1 MKKRILSLLLALLL
15 MMGMMPLA
23 LGADTSESYEPEAPQ
38 PVSEDTTPTP
48 EPEADPTPTPEP
60 EADPTPTPEPTEEP
74 EPTPTPEPTEAPVD
88 ESDNDDA
95 TNNTNNTDPTPTPQ
109 PENDYSGDV
118 GKYLAVASQE
128 NYVSINPGSN
138 FAATDSR
145 VYSGSALA
153 GLIFCITDWYV
164 DADDSNA
171 LWYCVTIAQGEWPE
185 GLADGWWL
193 LQDYLD
199 EDYRSGDSF
208 TFVDAPEQP
217 DEPDEPHC
225 TCGEGDEA
233 YIGNHADDCALY
245 LALVEQYVTAKT
257 AEQLAAEW
265 TTLDKTTREMILTLW
280 SECVSEEEYAA
291 LVAAL
296 PDMTQTVSNVCGGH
310 TVALT
315 GDLPQ
320 DVALSLAPVAESEY
334 HADIYNYVSAE
345 DLVFALDITPLC
357 ADGMA
362 WQPYSGETAMV
373 TISVSVADGT
383 RLRLFHNHGGT
394 LRDLTA
400 VTVEN
405 GQITFEMDSFSQ
417 VYAARATAAT
427 QNAVDGVVYFDLSA
441 GEVTI
446 NASTYTGYR
455 FDGGTTALTVT
466 GKTADVTAFYVYQSD
481 SSNQSTVGL
490 SGNATEGY
498 SMALPVYD
506 RVENW
511 AAYITD
517 NTDVAGVITEW
528 QTRAEA
534 AERSATPNNI
544 DISGNVN
551 ITVTV
556 DNVWSSYH
564 DGIKHGYNDQGI
576 HYTDN
581 GSRKTGGISYIPDA
595 TNGGSV
601 ILKFKGDNRFG
612 NIFYTGNFY
621 NGDIRSDSVSI
632 PANRHFI
639 LTGDDDSTLTVC
651 DLRTTFPDKTNEQ
664 AGKGDNFFCS
674 VIGSHDGKSFQNLS
688 GLEIAGGCVYAGALK
703 EDDCTAI
710 GAGGNGYAEITISGG
725 TVTAVTT
732 SSGTAIGG
740 GIGKGDPGGAA
751 DVTISGGTVYAY
763 NFSSDRRSYGGTNV
777 VNYILAAAIGSGSSG
792 KLVSERTTTVKITG
806 GTVYA
811 RSVGGPAIGGGSTLT
826 QKGGNVKVEIGGNAV
841 VNAASIA
848 GYIADFETNGM
859 VKDTAG
865 KDAYVPA
872 GVSIGGG
879 NGGVDAGGDG
889 GDCTLTISGNPTI
902 ITGSIGGGKSLKA
915 SNKIGSA
922 TVNISG
928 GTMQGQVIM
937 ASGSGSPCS
946 FTMTGGEIDN
956 TASLS
961 AAAAEGASFVTFGKQ
976 KTTKTN
982 SGISYTVD
990 AYTFLSLDGGAVFVQ
1005 DGNATLSG
1013 GTIENVKA
1021 KNGGAVAVAGGD
1033 FTMSGGTIT
1042 AAQVTQNGGAV
1053 AVTKGNFR
1061 LTNGTITGATAA
1073 NYGGAVY
1080 ISGGDATLSGG
1091 EIKKATALYGGAIG
1105 AEGGTVTLA
1114 GAALSDCTATKK
1126 TDASESDPL
1135 PGGYGG
1141 AVAMNGG
1148 TFTMTDGSI
1157 VGFHAATGGGAV
1169 YISGGTATL
1178 SGGSITGSEST
1189 TEAQYGGAVF
1199 AKGGSLTLSGATI
1212 EKTSA
1217 SSAGGAVYVEA
1228 EGTKT
1233 GSVAMSNGK
1242 IKSVWAANGGAIAA
1256 TGGSF
1261 TMSGGTIEGS
1271 IASSD
1276 GTATDGNGGAVY
1288 VSGGNVIINNGS
1300 ILGSEN
1306 AAEAANG
1313 GGVYITNGNFTM
1325 TGGQMKHF
1333 SVSGNGGM
1341 VYITGTGS
1349 KATIQGG
1356 TLSGASGQKQAQNG
1370 GAVYVGEGGTFL
1382 IEGTGLVE
1390 NCAAEAD
1397 GGGVYL
1403 VGGSF
1408 TIENNGKLNN
1418 CTAGGN
1424 GGGVYLGENG
1434 TFTATGGSM
1443 TRCSAGGNGGGL
1455 YMVGG
1460 TFTMPGAT
1468 IESCKAANGGGVY
1481 LGGGSMNITG
1491 GTIQNCT
1498 ASTNGGGAYVANT
1511 AVTFGKTGET
1521 ITVTGNK
1528 AVDGAGFYIS
1538 NASGQ
1543 TVTITDGKI
1552 ESNTASRN
1560 GGGLYQ
1566 TGQGAACIVSG
1577 AGQIDKNTAQ
1587 NGGGLYIAGGSALTV
1602 RGGHITANNATG
1614 TASNLKT
1621 AYNSDANVGVGG
1633 GVYVAPDSDFT
1644 MPEGDVGIYSNTAD
1658 FAADDLYASPSNTS
1672 VSLPAVNGMSLGEG
1686 ATATGWYG
1694 DYAKKDSGQSR
1705 LINVEQTSL
1714 QRYREASTDSDVS
1727 AYQVDV
1733 NSIKNGDYVCLTIGK
1748 NNINFG
1754 TLTIANQNGAADQY
1768 YVFKVTSTALDAP
1781 LAGTDIEFEVTVK
1794 GSGSVAIAKV
1804 PYGSYTVTAV
1814 EPWSWRYS
1822 TTPESGS
1829 ATVSATSLAPTVT
1842 FTSAIDQNVA
1852 YDTARSASLWLDG
1865 NSEGVANVFGAA
1877 KSAVAALFSRKGG
1890 EG

>member
-23 LGADTSESYEPEAPQ
+23 LGADTSESYEPEEPQ

-88 ESDNDDA
+88 ESGNNDA
-95 TNNTNNTDPTPTPQ
+95 TNNTNTDPTPTPQ

-128 NYVSINPGSN
+128 YYVSINTGSD
-138 FAATDSR
+138 FAATDSI
-145 VYSGSALA
+145 VYSGSDLA

-185 GLADGWWL
+185 GLADGCWL

-208 TFVDAPEQP
+208 TFVDAPEQPDEP

-265 TTLDKTTREMILTLW
+265 ATLDKTTREMILALW
-280 SECVSEEEYAA
+280 SQCVSEEEYAA

-296 PDMTQTVSNVCGGH
+296 PDMTQTVSNVCDGH

-315 GDLPQ
+315 GDLPRG
-320 DVALSLAPVAESEY
+320 VTLSLAPVTESEY

-345 DLVFALDITPLC
+345 DLVFVLDITPLC
-357 ADGMA
+357 ADGTA
-362 WQPYSGETAMV
+362 WQPYSGETATV

-417 VYAARATAAT
+417 VYVVTVT
-427 QNAVDGVVYFDLSA
+427 TVEKNACDGVVYFDLSA
-441 GEVTI
+441 GKVTI
-446 NASTYTGYR
+446 NANTYTGYR
-455 FDGGTTALTVT
+455 FDGGTTALEVT
-466 GKTADVTAFYVYQSD
+466 GKTADVTGGFYVYQSD
-481 SSNQSTVGL
+481 SSNQTTVGL
-490 SGNATEGY
+490 SGNETNGY
-498 SMALPVYD
+498 TMTLPVYN
-506 RVENW
+506 RVQDW
-511 AAYITD
+511 ADYITD
-517 NTDVAGVITEW
+517 NTDVASVITAW
-528 QTRAEA
+528 QTRAVA
-534 AERSATPNNI
+534 AGRSATPNNI
-544 DISGNVN
+544 AISGNVN

-564 DGIKHGYNDQGI
+564 DRVAHGGAAGYPSSNQR
-576 HYTDN
+576 
-581 GSRKTGGISYIPDA
+581 SSGGIQFIPDR
-595 TNGGSV
+595 TSGGHVTLS
-601 ILKFKGDNRFG
+601 FKGDNRFG
-612 NIFYTGNFY
+612 NIYYTSNSGSNNKTNTNCSLTL
-621 NGDIRSDSVSI
+621 NGDD
-632 PANRHFI
+632 
-639 LTGDDDSTLTVC
+639 TSTLTVC
-651 DLRTTFPDKTNEQ
+651 DFRTSFQ
-664 AGKGDNFFCS
+664 GKPGATQNAGDNFWCS
-674 VIGSHDGKSFQNLS
+674 VIGSYDGDAQQNLY
-688 GLEIAGGCVYAGALK
+688 GLKITNGCVYAGALK

-710 GAGGNGYAEITISGG
+710 GAGGNGYAQVTISGG

-740 GIGKGDPGGAA
+740 GIGKGQAGGAA
-751 DVTISGGTVYAY
+751 DVTIGGNAKVYAY
-763 NFSSDRRSYGGTNV
+763 NFSCDRRNYGGTNA

-792 KLVSERTTTVKITG
+792 KDVVNGSKVTIEG
-806 GTVYA
+806 NAYVYA

-826 QKGGNVKVEIGGNAV
+826 QKGGNVKVEIGGNATV
-841 VNAASIA
+841 DAASIA
-848 GYIADFETNGM
+848 GAIESFYTSSTVAT
-859 VKDTAG
+859 
-865 KDAYVPA
+865 VPA

-879 NGGVDAGGDG
+879 NGGVNAGGDG
-889 GDCTLTISGNPTI
+889 GDCTLTVSGSPTI
-902 ITGSIGGGKSLKA
+902 ITGSIGGGKSLSA

-956 TASLS
+956 TASLN
-961 AAAAEGASFVTFGKQ
+961 AAAAEGASFVTFGEQ

-1053 AVTKGNFR
+1053 AVTEGNFR
-1061 LTNGTITGATAA
+1061 LTKGTITGATAA

-1091 EIKKATALYGGAIG
+1091 EIKNATALYGGAIG
-1105 AEGGTVTLA
+1105 AEGGTVTLS
-1114 GAALSDCTATKK
+1114 GAALSGCTATKK
-1126 TDASESDPL
+1126 SDASASDLL

-1148 TFTMTDGSI
+1148 TFTMTAGSI

-1233 GSVAMSNGK
+1233 GSVAMSDGK
-1242 IKSVWAANGGAIAA
+1242 IESVWAANGGAIAA

-1271 IASSD
+1271 IASSN

-1288 VSGGNVIINNGS
+1288 VSGGNVIINSGS

-1306 AAEAANG
+1306 EAEAANG

-1341 VYITGTGS
+1341 VYITGTDS

-1356 TLSGASGQKQAQNG
+1356 TLSGESGQKQAQNG

-1418 CTAGGN
+1418 CSAGGN

-1443 TRCSAGGNGGGL
+1443 TSCSAGGNGGGL

-1481 LGGGSMNITG
+1481 LGGGTMNITG

-1498 ASTNGGGAYVANT
+1498 ASVNGGGAYVANT
-1511 AVTFGKTGET
+1511 TVTFGKTGET

-1566 TGQGAACIVSG
+1566 TGPGAQCIVSG
-1577 AGQIDKNTAQ
+1577 AGQIDKNTAK
-1587 NGGGLYIAGGSALTV
+1587 NGGGLYIAGGSTLTV
-1602 RGGHITANNATG
+1602 WGGHITANNATG
-1614 TASNLKT
+1614 TANSLKT
-1621 AYNSDANVGVGG
+1621 AYNSEANVGVGG
-1633 GVYVAPDSDFT
+1633 GVYVAPDSGFT

-1672 VSLPAVNGMSLGEG
+1672 VTLPAVDGMSLGEG

-1694 DYAKKDSGQSR
+1694 DYATGDNGDKR
-1705 LINVEQTSL
+1705 LISVEQTSL
-1714 QRYREASTDSDVS
+1714 QRYREASKASDVS

-1733 NSIKNGDYVCLTIGK
+1733 SKIQSGDYVCLTIGK

-1754 TLTIANQNGAADQY
+1754 TLTIENQSGAADQY
-1768 YVFKVTSTALDAP
+1768 YVFKVKSTALEAP

-1794 GSGSVAIAKV
+1794 GSGSVTIAKV

-1822 TTPESGS
+1822 TTTESGS
-1829 ATVSATSLAPTVT
+1829 ATVSATSQAPTVT
-1842 FTSAIDQNVA
+1842 FTSAIDQSVA
-1852 YDTARSASLWLDG
+1852 YDSARSASLWLDG